1 MLSSTEKILFL
12 LLVAI
17 SLVATYNTFGQ
28 MFKIILRGQGQ
39 LRFDNFAQRAWKG
52 LVALAGQGRIIRHR
66 KISSLF
72 HYGVAYGFIFYG
84 LVNIID
90 VLEGLIPGFHFLEGN
105 IIGDLYR
112 LLADIF
118 SVLVLVGVVYFI
130 LRRFAANDPVLSVRE
145 NVKLH
150 PKAREGG
157 VWQDSLVV
165 AMFILFH
172 VGFRFLGASFTLA
185 QNSDNWDLMQPFAF
199 GLSRAWMGL
208 SPFAL
213 NFAVHASWWLALGL
227 ILFFLPYFP
236 FTKHAHLFMGPFNFM
251 TRPERTYLGQIQTL
265 DFEDESIEQF
275 GAATLFDLD
284 QTSITDAFACIMCNR
299 CQEVCPAYNTGKELS
314 PAAIEVNKRY
324 YIRDNMIEFGDG
336 GEATVPL
343 LDFAISESAVW
354 ACTTCG
360 ACIDI
365 CPVGNEPMID
375 ILHIRRDQVLM
386 ESSFPDELKGAF
398 VGMERSAN
406 PWGSTESRMDWAKS
420 LDFPV
425 PTVDEN
431 PDYDT
436 LFWVGCAGAFDP
448 ESQKVARAMAIILH
462 EAGVSFAVLG
472 EAEMCTG
479 DSARRAGNEY
489 LFYEMAMGNIETLNA
504 AGADKKK
511 IVTSC
516 PHCFT
521 TIGKEYGELDGHYEI
536 YHHTQMIADLVGKGK
551 LKLNGNKLEKVTF
564 HDPCYLGRHNG
575 IVDAPREAL
584 AKAGATLL
592 EMGRSE
598 TDSFCC
604 GAGGAQMWKEEE
616 HGTEA
621 VSLNRFAE
629 AQSTGAE
636 TVAVG
641 CPFCGTMM
649 HDANREEGGTMQVKD
664 VAQIIVEAMQ

>member
-1 MLSSTEKILFL
+1 MLSPTEKSLFI

-28 MFKIILRGQGQ
+28 MIKIILRGQGE
-39 LRFDNFAQRAWKG
+39 LRFDNFARRAWDG
-52 LVALAGQGRIIRHR
+52 LMALATQGRIIRHR
-66 KISSLF
+66 KISSIF

-84 LVNIID
+84 LVNILD
-90 VLEGLIPGFHFLEGN
+90 VLEGMITGFHFLEGN
-105 IIGDLYR
+105 IIGSLYR

-118 SVLVLVGVVYFI
+118 SVLVLVGVLYFI
-130 LRRFAANDPVLSVRE
+130 LRRFAAHDPVLSTRD

-150 PKAREGG
+150 PKARQGG

-165 AMFILFH
+165 AVFIFLH
-172 VGFRFLGASFTLA
+172 VGFRFLGSSFLIA
-185 QNSDNWDLMQPFAF
+185 QHGSDSWQPFAN
-199 GLSRAWMGL
+199 LLANAWAGW
-208 SPFAL
+208 PA
-213 NFAVHASWWLALGL
+213 FAVNFGVHAGWWLALGL

-236 FTKHAHLFMGPFNFM
+236 FTKHAHLFMGPFNYM
-251 TRPERTYLGQIQTL
+251 TRPERTYLGQIETL

-275 GAATLFDLD
+275 GAARLFDLE

-314 PAAIEVNKRY
+314 PSAIEVNKRY
-324 YIRDNMIEFGDG
+324 YIKDNMIEFANG
-336 GEATVPL
+336 GPADAPL
-343 LDFAISESAVW
+343 LDFALSQSALW

-375 ILHIRRDQVLM
+375 ILNIRRDQVLM

-406 PWGSTESRMDWAKS
+406 PWQSTESRMEWAKS

-431 PDYDT
+431 PDYDY

-448 ESQKVARAMAIILH
+448 ESQKVARSMATILH
-462 EAGVSFAVLG
+462 EAGINFAVLG

-489 LFYEMAMGNIETLNA
+489 LYYEMAMGNIETLNA

-511 IVTSC
+511 MVTTC

-521 TIGKEYGELDGHYEI
+521 TIGKEYGELGGHYDI
-536 YHHTQMIADLVGKGK
+536 YHHTQLIADLVGKGK
-551 LKLNGNKLEKVTF
+551 LTLNGDKLEKVTF

-575 IVDAPREAL
+575 VVDAPRDAL
-584 AKAGATLL
+584 TQAGFTLL
-592 EMGRSE
+592 EMDRSG
-598 TDSFCC
+598 TNSFCC

-616 HGTEA
+616 HGAEA
-621 VSLNRFAE
+621 VNLNRFAE
-629 AQSTGAE
+629 AQGTGAE
-636 TVAVG
+636 VLAVG

-649 HDANREEGGTMQVKD
+649 HDANREEGEAMQVKD
-664 VAQIIVEAMQ
+664 VAQIIVDAM